1 MTETSPSQQLFEMWK
16 RQLEEGAK
24 SWAQLMTKGAVP
36 TAPPPPDP
44 AGFWWK
50 PMFEQGLAQWAR
62 IFAQTPV
69 TPELTA
75 QWKQFLDQS
84 IEAWSKALSQA
95 MSTEAFA
102 QLMGKTL
109 DQWLVSQAPGKRM
122 AEQSVE
128 TALQALNLPSRTQVA
143 GVAKQIAEL
152 EDRLDR
158 LDDAMGAL
166 GRRLEES
173 LRQGPPGRAGR

>member
-1 MTETSPSQQLFEMWK
+1 MTETPPAQQLFEMWK
-16 RQLEEGAK
+16 RQLEEGSK
-24 SWAQLMTKGAVP
+24 SWAQLITKGV
-36 TAPPPPDP
+36 APPAPDP

-69 TPELTA
+69 TPDLTA

-102 QLMGKTL
+102 QMMGTTL
-109 DQWLVSQAPGKRM
+109 DQWLVSQAPGKRL

-128 TALQALNLPSRTQVA
+128 AALQTFNLPSRTQVTA
-143 GVAKQIAEL
+143 VAKQLVEL
-152 EDRLDR
+152 DERLDR
-158 LDDAMGAL
+158 LEDGIAAL
-166 GRRLEES
+166 GRRLDEV
-173 LRQGPPGRAGR
+173 LRQAPPGVAPR